1 VDAASRALEPGATN
15 QMVRVASQ
23 HVVEAFTPM
32 VGYHHIVQHPPQV
45 LIGDDERVG
54 VEGSRMRPSA
64 TDFDAQN
71 SS

>member
-1 VDAASRALEPGATN
+1 MDAASRALEPGATN

-54 VEGSRMRPSA
+54 VG
-64 TDFDAQN
+64 
-71 SS
+71 